1 MTYAI
6 HWHQC
11 NGRGDRL
18 RQIDRR
24 LQEVVFRYRD
34 ATEARNVLVFADSSV
49 PMASRERVSQNEAL
63 HQIAPPAEQA
73 IPIDDMIIRSMTPG
87 NAKGLCVRRET
98 SEASEYRR
106 KCSERNKGPEVAA
119 LLLAMAICK
128 AQFYWL
134 HFRPGSQDCA
144 TLCFSLSL
152 NILPVVLL
160 TRCSRVHAGQVTA
173 SKLSVRSVGAVSGSQ
188 T

>member
-1 MTYAI
+1 MGAAI
-6 HWHQC
+6 GYGKLIEGCRKWSSGIGTRPRPGMCGFSQTA
-11 NGRGDRL
+11 R
-18 RQIDRR
+18 
-24 LQEVVFRYRD
+24 FRWQ
-34 ATEARNVLVFADSSV
+34 AE
-49 PMASRERVSQNEAL
+49 MRVSQNEAL

>member
-1 MTYAI
+1 MGAAI
-6 HWHQC
+6 GYGKLIEGCRKWSSGIGTRPRPGMCWFSQTA
-11 NGRGDRL
+11 R
-18 RQIDRR
+18 
-24 LQEVVFRYRD
+24 FRWQ
-34 ATEARNVLVFADSSV
+34 AE
-49 PMASRERVSQNEAL
+49 MRVSQNEAL